1 MKTVS
6 ELLEGLQYEVIKGDT
21 DRTVSDLV
29 CNTRKVTEGCL
40 FVCVKGA
47 SYDSH
52 EHVDEI
58 VQKGA
63 AAVVAERPVAV
74 PDQVTLILVAVLY
87 LGQELY
93 AILFIRDNVANL
105 MHIIGG
111 VCGNY
116 VGIAVAY
123 LIRMITG
130 A

>member
-29 CNTRKVTEGCL
+29 CDTRKVTEGCL

-74 PDQVTLILVAVLY
+74 PDQVTLILV
-87 LGQELY
+87 
-93 AILFIRDNVANL
+93 
-105 MHIIGG
+105 
-111 VCGNY
+111 
-116 VGIAVAY
+116 
-123 LIRMITG
+123 
-130 A
+130 

>member
-29 CNTRKVTEGCL
+29 CDTRKVTEGCL

-58 VQKGA
+58 VQKHA
-63 AAVVAERPVAV
+63 TLEL
-74 PDQVTLILVAVLY
+74 QVLLGFAGKSTLQFLIAL
-87 LGQELY
+87 
-93 AILFIRDNVANL
+93 LFGDTRLSLFNGLRQAFD
-105 MHIIGG
+105 
-111 VCGNY
+111 
-116 VGIAVAY
+116 
-123 LIRMITG
+123 
-130 A
+130 